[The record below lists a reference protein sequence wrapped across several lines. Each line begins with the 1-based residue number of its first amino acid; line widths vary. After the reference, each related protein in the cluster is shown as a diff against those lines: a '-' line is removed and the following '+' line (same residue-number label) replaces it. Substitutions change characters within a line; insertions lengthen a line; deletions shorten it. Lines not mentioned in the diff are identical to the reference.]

1 MTQYEI
7 KTPDGKVHLISA
19 LNHTN
24 DSMGLTL
31 YLEGSAVV
39 AIFPRFEWMRQVA
52 AVVVEKPVSPDP
64 IQDGSSTAA
73 PVASG
78 E

>member
-7 KTPDGKVHLISA
+7 KTPDGKIHLIGA

-24 DSMGLTL
+24 DSLGLTL

-39 AIFPRFEWMRQVA
+39 AIFPRFEWMRQVS
-52 AVVVEKPVSPDP
+52 AVVDKPVTPDP
-64 IQDGSSTAA
+64 A
-73 PVASG
+73 PDNSGTTSPVVSG